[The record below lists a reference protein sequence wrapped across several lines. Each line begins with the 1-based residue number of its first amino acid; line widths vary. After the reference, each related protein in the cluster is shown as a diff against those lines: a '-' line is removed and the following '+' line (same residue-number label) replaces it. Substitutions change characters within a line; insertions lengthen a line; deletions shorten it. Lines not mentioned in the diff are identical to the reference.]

1 MYKVGDTVYDY
12 FTQENVKIL
21 EENTTTIPSIFTV
34 EDESGK
40 QYFLTE
46 DDMAP
51 EQEIF

>member
-21 EENTTTIPSIFTV
+21 KENTAATPSIFTV

-40 QYFLTE
+40 QYFLLE

-51 EQEIF
+51 KQEI